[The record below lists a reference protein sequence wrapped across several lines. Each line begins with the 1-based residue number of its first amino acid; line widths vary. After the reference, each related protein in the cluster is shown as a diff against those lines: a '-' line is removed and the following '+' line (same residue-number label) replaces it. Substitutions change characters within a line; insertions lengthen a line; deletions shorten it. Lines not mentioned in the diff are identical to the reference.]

1 MAAYFDHNAT
11 TPLDPRVLQAMLPYM
26 QQATNASSRHSFGR
40 HARQAV
46 ESAREQV
53 ALAVGAHPTQVLFTS
68 GGTEADNLAIQGLA
82 AALKPSPALNQI
94 VVSAVEHPAVMKTA
108 QMLRRQGWQLRVAA
122 VDANGLLDMD
132 DFRIALQT
140 PTALISVM
148 LANNETGVIQ
158 DVATLAGLAKSQKIP
173 FHTDAVQC
181 LGKMALDFASLNAGG
196 VQAMSLSA
204 HKIGGPQGMGA
215 LVFDKRLDI
224 RPLQYGGG
232 QEKGLRGGSENV
244 AAIVGFG
251 AACELLGLD
260 KQGSANT
267 GSNSAENIKEL
278 RVTLEAGIH
287 ALGGVIFG
295 EHGPRLNN
303 TSFFAFP
310 EVDGETLVMALDR
323 ANFAVASGS
332 ACSSDSTD
340 PSPVLLAM
348 GVDAKLAQGAVR
360 VSLGK
365 GNSMQEVLEFLQVL
379 QGQLVRM
386 KQFMAMAA

>member
-1 MAAYFDHNAT
+1 MATYFDYNAT
-11 TPLDPRVLQAMLPYM
+11 SPLDSRVLQAMLPYM
-26 QQATNASSRHSFGR
+26 EQATNASSRHSFGR
-40 HARQAV
+40 NARQAV
-46 ESAREQV
+46 ELAREQV
-53 ALAVGAHPTQVLFTS
+53 AQAVGAHATQIVFTS
-68 GGTEADNLAIQGLA
+68 GGTEADNLAIQGLT
-82 AALKPSPALNQI
+82 AALKPSQI
-94 VVSAVEHPAVMKTA
+94 IVSAIEHPAVMKTA
-108 QMLRRQGWQLRVAA
+108 QMMQRYGWKLRVVA
-122 VDANGLLDMD
+122 VDAEGRVDTD
-132 DFRIALQT
+132 DFRLALQA
-140 PTALISVM
+140 PTGLVSVM

-158 DVATLAGLAKSQKIP
+158 DVATLAGLAKNLKVP

-181 LGKMALDFASLNAGG
+181 LGKMELDFADLNASG
-196 VQAMSLSA
+196 VQAMSVSA

-215 LVFDKRLDI
+215 LVYDKRLDI

-251 AACELLGLD
+251 AACELL
-260 KQGSANT
+260 SAAD
-267 GSNSAENIKEL
+267 AENIRKM
-278 RVTLEAGIH
+278 RQALENGIH
-287 ALGGVIFG
+287 GLGGVIFG
-295 EHGPRLNN
+295 ENAPRLGN

-310 EVDGETLVMALDR
+310 DVDGETLVMALDR
-323 ANFAVASGS
+323 VGFAVASGS

-365 GNSMQEVLEFLQVL
+365 GNEMKQVQEFLQAL
-379 QGQLVRM
+379 QGQLSRM

>member
-1 MAAYFDHNAT
+1 MAAYFDYNAT
-11 TPLDPRVLQAMLPYM
+11 SPLDGRVLQAMLPYM
-26 QQATNASSRHSFGR
+26 EQATNASSRHSFGR

-46 ESAREQV
+46 ELAREQV
-53 ALAVGAHPTQVLFTS
+53 ATAVGAHATQVLFTS
-68 GGTEADNLAIQGLA
+68 GGTEADNLALQGLA
-82 AALKPSPALNQI
+82 AALKPSQI

-108 QMLRRQGWQLRVAA
+108 HMLRKQGWQLWAAA
-122 VDANGLLDMD
+122 VDENGLVDVAE
-132 DFRIALQT
+132 FRAALQV
-140 PTALISVM
+140 PTGLVSVM

-158 DVATLAGLAKSQKIP
+158 DVTVLAALAKAQKIP

-181 LGKMALDFASLNAGG
+181 LGKMDLDFTVLNASG
-196 VQAMSLSA
+196 VQAMSVSA

-215 LVFDKRLDI
+215 LVFDKRLDL
-224 RPLQYGGG
+224 RPLQHGGS

-251 AACELLGLD
+251 AACELLVDDRKAIQAMRDALE
-260 KQGSANT
+260 T
-267 GSNSAENIKEL
+267 GV
-278 RVTLEAGIH
+278 R

-295 EHGPRLNN
+295 ENAKRLSN

-310 EVDGETLVMALDR
+310 DVDGETLVMALDR
-323 ANFAVASGS
+323 VGFAVASGS

-348 GVDAKLAQGAVR
+348 GVSAELAQGAVR

-365 GNSMQEVLEFLQVL
+365 SNTMQEIIEFLQAL

-386 KQFMAMAA
+386 KQFVAMAA

>member
-1 MAAYFDHNAT
+1 MAAYFDYNAT
-11 TPLDPRVLQAMLPYM
+11 SPLDPRVLQAMLPFM
-26 QQATNASSRHSFGR
+26 EQATNASSRHSFGR

-53 ALAVGAHPTQVLFTS
+53 ALAVGAHATQVLFTS

-82 AALKPSPALNQI
+82 APLKPSQI

-108 QMLRRQGWQLRVAA
+108 QMMRRQGWQLRVAA
-122 VDANGLLDMD
+122 VDANGLVVMD
-132 DFRIALQT
+132 DFRAALQT
-140 PTALISVM
+140 PTGLISVM

-158 DVATLAGLAKSQKIP
+158 DVATLAGLAKSLKIP

-181 LGKMALDFASLNAGG
+181 LGKMELDFASLNASG
-196 VQAMSLSA
+196 VQAMSISA

-224 RPLQYGGG
+224 SPLQHGGG

-244 AAIVGFG
+244 ASIVGFG
-251 AACELLGLD
+251 AACELLE
-260 KQGSANT
+260 
-267 GSNSAENIKEL
+267 SNSAGNMKEM
-278 RVTLEAGIH
+278 RETLENGIH

-295 EHGPRLNN
+295 EHATRLTN

-310 EVDGETLVMALDR
+310 DVDGETLVMALDR

-365 GNSMQEVLEFLQVL
+365 GNTMQEVREFLQAL

>member
-1 MAAYFDHNAT
+1 MAVFFDYNAT
-11 TPLDPRVLQAMLPYM
+11 SPLDPRVLQAMLPYM
-26 QQATNASSRHSFGR
+26 KLATNASSRHSFGR
-40 HARQAV
+40 QARQAV
-46 ESAREQV
+46 ELAREQV
-53 ALAVGAHPTQVLFTS
+53 AQAVGAHSSQIVFTS
-68 GGTEADNLAIQGLA
+68 GGTEADNLAIQGLT
-82 AALKPSPALNQI
+82 AALKPSQI
-94 VVSAVEHPAVMKTA
+94 VVSAIEHPAVMKTA
-108 QMLRRQGWQLRVAA
+108 QMMQRYGWQLRVVA
-122 VDANGLLDMD
+122 VDADGKVDMD
-132 DFRIALQT
+132 DFHAALQT
-140 PTALISVM
+140 PTGLVSVM

-158 DVATLAGLAKSQKIP
+158 DVATLASLAKSQKIP

-181 LGKMALDFASLNAGG
+181 LGKMELDFSSLNANG
-196 VQAMSLSA
+196 VQAMSLSS

-215 LVFDKRLDI
+215 LVYDKRLDI

-251 AACELLGLD
+251 TACELL
-260 KQGSANT
+260 SEEN
-267 GSNSAENIKEL
+267 AENFIKM
-278 RVTLEAGIH
+278 RQTLESGIH

-295 EHGPRLNN
+295 ENAARLSN

-310 EVDGETLVMALDR
+310 DIDGETLVMALDR
-323 ANFAVASGS
+323 VGFAVASGS

-365 GNSMQEVLEFLQVL
+365 GNSMQEIVEFLRAV
-379 QGQLVRM
+379 QGQLIRM